1 MMNLNLM
8 DTAEIVRYLDD
19 LPCWDDDNVEPMLQ
33 ELCWRLGIDYNSY
46 LDDYGVIQIEDAFD
60 AILAAA

>member
-1 MMNLNLM
+1 MM
-8 DTAEIVRYLDD
+8 A
-19 LPCWDDDNVEPMLQ
+19 
-33 ELCWRLGIDYNSY
+33 ELCDRLGLVYESY